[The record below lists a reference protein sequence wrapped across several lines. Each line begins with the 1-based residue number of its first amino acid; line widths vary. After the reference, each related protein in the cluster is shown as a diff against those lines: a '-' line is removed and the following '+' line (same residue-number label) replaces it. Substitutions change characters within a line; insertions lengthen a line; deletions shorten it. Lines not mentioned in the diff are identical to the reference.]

1 MRVTLLFV
9 ITLVLGVAV
18 GYSRAETGSPA
29 SFEAAMA
36 AAQTN
41 VATPEGAAFDA
52 ELGKQFNE
60 RHASTMVQCTVDAG
74 DTKLATFNLV
84 MELDAAGAVLRA
96 LVRPETPVSAC
107 LQKAVAHDVYGKP
120 PRAGYWVRAEM
131 VFKP

>member
-9 ITLVLGVAV
+9 VAIVLGVAV
-18 GYSRAETGSPA
+18 SESPAEAGTPA
-29 SFEAAMA
+29 SFDAAMI
-36 AAQTN
+36 AAQAN

-52 ELGKQFNE
+52 ELGKQFGE
-60 RHASTMVQCTVDAG
+60 RHENTMVQCAVDAA
-74 DTKLATFNLV
+74 DKNFATFNLL
-84 MELDAAGAVLRA
+84 MELDAAGAVVRT
-96 LVRPETPVSAC
+96 LVRPESPISAC